1 MKLAELLVLWFGEG
15 ETLGMSSVTGEQ
27 NHWSKTI
34 DQHFGHG
41 EVTFYAIRQLFQ
53 LVHFVDLYSSSHNH
67 GSGKWVPRHTY
78 FSIWVETNE
87 QTSPVRLLALLDL
100 WYWSTLDSSHWLN
113 LGPGCDRANISWMFF
128 FPKLYYPSN
137 YPKPRSHIPNQA
149 AGTKLSGRCDRV
161 TNVPWRSMVGRWF
174 ISFWNSSIFGEIRSF
189 SVVYELDDVSR
200 TTFCV
205 GPLVETSGKKRYR
218 KKNLQFE
225 ELLHRRF
232 CFRFFGWYDSL
243 KFWLGSRSHLSKP
256 ESCQPLVGEGLQKD
270 LHGFC
275 FHSDGWII
283 ESLCYQNGVFSNV
296 WNPDWV
302 CLKCSKL

>member
-113 LGPGCDRANISWMFF
+113 LGPGCDRANIS
-128 FPKLYYPSN
+128 
-137 YPKPRSHIPNQA
+137 
-149 AGTKLSGRCDRV
+149 
-161 TNVPWRSMVGRWF
+161 
-174 ISFWNSSIFGEIRSF
+174 
-189 SVVYELDDVSR
+189 
-200 TTFCV
+200 
-205 GPLVETSGKKRYR
+205 
-218 KKNLQFE
+218 
-225 ELLHRRF
+225 
-232 CFRFFGWYDSL
+232 
-243 KFWLGSRSHLSKP
+243 
-256 ESCQPLVGEGLQKD
+256 
-270 LHGFC
+270 
-275 FHSDGWII
+275 
-283 ESLCYQNGVFSNV
+283 
-296 WNPDWV
+296 
-302 CLKCSKL
+302 